1 MEEMITRLE
10 NQDLILEI
18 HAHGGE
24 LSRIYDKNHGREVL
38 WEGRPE
44 IWNRRAPV
52 LFPFI
57 GKLYGGKYRF
67 GGREY
72 PMTAHGF
79 ARDMDFTLL
88 TRTEDTVWYGLTASE
103 ETMGKYPFSFRLET
117 GHRLEGNRIHVLWRV
132 VNEGPE
138 TMYFMLGGHP
148 AFRTPEGRTVHD
160 FTLDFH
166 RGAEAGPLHYQAPNE
181 QGFQE
186 EALSGNLEL
195 DEGKVGISPGFFDR
209 ALTYIFDQGQV
220 DQVSL
225 LLPGGEP
232 YVTVH
237 CPGIPYLGVWT
248 MEKTHPFVCL
258 EPWFGR
264 CDKDGY
270 KGDLQDREGEMS
282 LEPGQEFTSGY
293 VIEVYR

>member
-1 MEEMITRLE
+1 
-10 NQDLILEI
+10 
-18 HAHGGE
+18 
-24 LSRIYDKNHGREVL
+24 
-38 WEGRPE
+38 
-44 IWNRRAPV
+44 
-52 LFPFI
+52 
-57 GKLYGGKYRF
+57 
-67 GGREY
+67 
-72 PMTAHGF
+72 MTAHGF
-79 ARDMDFTLL
+79 ARDMDFALL
-88 TRTEDTVWYGLTASE
+88 SQTEDTVWYSLKAGE
-103 ETMGKYPFSFRLET
+103 ETKRVYPFSFRLET
-117 GHRLEGNRIHVLWRV
+117 GHRLEGKRIHVLWKV

-148 AFRTPEGRTVHD
+148 AFRTPKGLTVHD

-166 RGAEAGPLHYQAPNE
+166 RGPQDGPLHYQAPNE

-186 EALSGNLEL
+186 DALSGALDLE
-195 DEGKVGISPGFFDR
+195 EGKAKIIPGFFDR

-220 DQVSL
+220 EKVSL

-270 KGDLQDREGEMS
+270 QGELQEREGEMS
-282 LEPGQEFTSGY
+282 LEPGQVFTAGY
-293 VIEVYR
+293 VMEIH